1 MRRLLFRR
9 VGLAS
14 AIVLA
19 AGCNAA
25 APPAAKVE
33 TEEQKTLY
41 ALGYAVSENLKSF
54 DLKPEEIE
62 QVKAGFADGL
72 AQKKALAEPQAY
84 MPKLRE
90 LNTARLASAATRT
103 KEAGKAFID
112 KAAAEKGATKLP
124 SGMVITTVSEG
135 TGPSPKATDTVKVHY
150 HGTLMSGKVFD
161 SSVER
166 KEPATFPLNGVI
178 PCWTEGV
185 QKMKVGGKAKLI
197 CPSDLAY
204 GDQSPSPDIGAGA
217 TLIFDV
223 ELLAIEKQ

>member
-1 MRRLLFRR
+1 MRRLLLATAVVLT
-9 VGLAS
+9 VGCT
-14 AIVLA
+14 A
-19 AGCNAA
+19 AT
-25 APPAAKVE
+25 PPAAKVE

-62 QVKAGFADGL
+62 TVKAGFADGL
-72 AQKKALAEPQAY
+72 ARKKATAEPQEY
-84 MPKLRE
+84 MAKLRE
-90 LNTARLASAATRT
+90 LNTNRLASSATRT

-112 KAAAEKGATKLP
+112 KAATEKGAEKLA
-124 SGMVITTVSEG
+124 SGMIYQTVSEG
-135 TGPSPKATDTVKVHY
+135 TGAMPKETDTVKVHY
-150 HGTLMSGKVFD
+150 HGTLMDGKVFD
-161 SSVER
+161 SSVDR

-204 GDQSPSPDIGAGA
+204 GDQSPSPDIGPGA

-223 ELLAIEKQ
+223 ELLAIEKAQ

>member
-1 MRRLLFRR
+1 MRCLL
-9 VGLAS
+9 LAT
-14 AIVLA
+14 AVLT

-25 APPAAKVE
+25 SPPAAKVE

-62 QVKAGFADGL
+62 LVKAGFTDGL
-72 AQKKALAEPQAY
+72 ARKKAAAEPQEY

-90 LNTARLASAATRT
+90 LNTNRLAASATRT

-112 KAAAEKGATKLP
+112 KAASEKGAEKLA
-124 SGMVITTVSEG
+124 SGMVIQTVSEG
-135 TGPSPKATDTVKVHY
+135 TGPSPKETDTVKVHY
-150 HGTLMSGKVFD
+150 HGTLMDGKVFD
-161 SSVER
+161 SSVDR
-166 KEPATFPLNGVI
+166 GEPATFPLNGVI

-185 QKMKVGGKAKLI
+185 QKIKVGGKAKLI

-204 GDQSPSPDIGAGA
+204 GDQSPSPDIGPGA

-223 ELLAIEKQ
+223 ELLAIEK